1 MNRPKSDVGT
11 RRARFAQL
19 HASGSFVMPNAWDI
33 GSALIIESLGFE
45 AVATTSSGLAASLG
59 RNDQQVSL
67 DELVRH
73 VADLSAVLEI
83 PVSVDSE
90 AGFSEDSDGLAS
102 TVERLAAAGASG
114 VSIEDFVPGRGI
126 LAVEEAS
133 DRVGRYASAGAA
145 AGVTV
150 TARAENHLYGAGD
163 LEDTIGRLRSYH
175 RAGADVLYAPGLI
188 DLDDMARL
196 VSELEGPVNV
206 LLLAGG
212 PTVAE
217 MSRVGVRRFSTGG
230 SLAFAAYGALAA
242 GARELLDTGSSDY
255 ARAALTRE
263 DRSAAFGE

>member
-1 MNRPKSDVGT
+1 MSNPGSDVVSMRT
-11 RRARFAQL
+11 RFAGL
-19 HASGSFVMPNAWDI
+19 HDSGSFVMPNVWDV

-59 RNDQQVSL
+59 RHDQRVTL

-73 VADLSAVLEI
+73 VTDLCSVLQI

-90 AGFSEDSDGLAS
+90 SGFSDDGDGLAT

-114 VSIEDFVPGRGI
+114 ISIEDFVPGRGI
-126 LAVEEAS
+126 LSLEEAS
-133 DRVGRYASAGAA
+133 DRVARFASAGTA
-145 AGVTV
+145 AGLTV
-150 TARAENHLYGAGD
+150 TGRAENHLYGAGD

-175 RAGADVLYAPGLI
+175 RAGAHVLYAPGLI
-188 DLDDMARL
+188 DLDDIARL
-196 VSELEGPVNV
+196 ASELEGPVNV
-206 LLLAGG
+206 LLLPGG
-212 PTVAE
+212 PTVAQ
-217 MSRVGVRRFSTGG
+217 MSGVGVRRFSTGG

-255 ARAALTRE
+255 ARAALSRE